1 MFFFINNEIPA
12 TYLDIS
18 SDFIISFIVKETT
31 LRYTQSCEISYID
44 TFYEVKTLW
53 KVFFISSRSYACPEI
68 LPDDI
73 VPIPDDFDPSKYS
86 REVFRMYG
94 TDELAEVSLLCDS
107 NLMMHVIDQFGI
119 DVDTEPVDDEHFRA
133 TVQLYPS
140 PTFYRWVFGWGGK
153 IKIESPSAVRKE
165 YQTMLRDAIEMV

>member
-1 MFFFINNEIPA
+1 MNKNRVLRHDGKS
-12 TYLDIS
+12 Y
-18 SDFIISFIVKETT
+18 IISP
-31 LRYTQSCEISYID
+31 YTMIWNGDYYYVVGFYDGRQEINAFRVDRIN
-44 TFYEVKTLW
+44 
-53 KVFFISSRSYACPEI
+53 ACPEM

-73 VPIPDDFDPSKYS
+73 IPIPEDFDPSKYS

-119 DVDTEPVDDEHFRA
+119 DVDTEPVDDENFRA

-140 PTFYRWVFGWGGK
+140 PTFYRWVFGWSGK
-153 IKIESPSAVRKE
+153 IKIESPSAIRKE
-165 YQTMLRDAIEMV
+165 YQTMLRNAIEMV